1 MMLDPPDEIGKS
13 MAHTNMFKHCLNFRT
28 TSRLVALAF
37 ALTVA
42 VVITSAAQAK
52 PLRYATQ
59 DEPQTLDPHSANL
72 AVTNRLLGNV
82 YEGLVGRDKDFKL
95 VPWLAVSWTQ
105 PDVKT
110 WRFKLRPGVK
120 FHDGSPFTADDVVF
134 SVERGLSTN
143 SQMKA
148 SLQGVASAKKIDDL
162 TVDILMKE
170 PNPVLLNH
178 IFFFRIMSKSWAVKN
193 NAMLPQNY
201 KDKED
206 TFASRNTNGTG
217 PFMVTLRQPDVK
229 TELVEHPNWWNKSNP
244 EKGNITKV
252 TLLPIKNNATRLAA
266 LLSGEVDFVNDPPSQ
281 DMARLNS
288 APNITMIKGAE
299 SRIQYLAFDQNR
311 DELLYSNVKGKN
323 PFKDIRVRQAIAHA
337 IDAETIKTKVM
348 RGLSRPTATI
358 ITPADQGY
366 SKDADVRPPYNIQRA
381 KALLTEA
388 GYANG
393 FEVTLDCGSV
403 QPAAD
408 ICQAIAPMLARID
421 IKVTPN
427 IVPTANYFQKI
438 QKFDTSMYLLSWSSP
453 TSDALYTLQ
462 SLLRTYSGDSTG
474 NGDSNY
480 GRYSNAKM
488 DSLIDK
494 IRIENDLKKRDEF
507 IREALL
513 LANAELPVVPI
524 HQQLWPWAMRKGSTA
539 ILPPNNVPYFF
550 RFSLK

>member
-1 MMLDPPDEIGKS
+1 MHKNIGRS
-13 MAHTNMFKHCLNFRT
+13 QSASSHLNTPFSPRVVI
-28 TSRLVALAF
+28 LALA
-37 ALTVA
+37 AILLA
-42 VVITSAAQAK
+42 VSASISFAK

-82 YEGLVGRDKDFKL
+82 YEGLVGRDKDFKM
-95 VPWLAVSWTQ
+95 VPWLALSWSQ
-105 PDVKT
+105 PDAKT

-134 SVERGLSTN
+134 SIERALSAN

-148 SLQGVASAKKIDDL
+148 SIQGVASGKKIDDL
-162 TVDILMKE
+162 TVDIVMKE

-178 IFFFRIMSKSWAVKN
+178 MFFFRIMSKAWAIKN
-193 NAMLPQNY
+193 NALLPQNY

-217 PFMVTLRQPDVK
+217 PFMVTVRQPDVK
-229 TELVEHPNWWNKSNP
+229 TDLVENPNWWNKASP
-244 EKGNITKV
+244 EKGNITTV
-252 TLLPIKNNATRLAA
+252 TLLPVKNNATRLAA

-281 DMARLNS
+281 DIARLRA
-288 APNITMIKGAE
+288 APNITMILGAE
-299 SRIQYLAFDQNR
+299 SRVQFLAFDLTR

-323 PFKDIRVRQAIAHA
+323 PFKDVRVRQAIAHA
-337 IDAETIKTKVM
+337 IDAETIKSKVM
-348 RGLSRPTATI
+348 RGLARPTGTI
-358 ITPADQGY
+358 ITPVDQGY
-366 SKDADVRPPYNIQRA
+366 SKDADIRLPYNVARA
-381 KALLTEA
+381 KALLKEA
-388 GYANG
+388 GYPTG
-393 FEVTLDCGSV
+393 FEVTLDCGAA
-403 QPAAD
+403 QPPAD

-438 QKFDTSMYLLSWSSP
+438 QKFDTSFYLLSWSTP

-462 SLLRTYSGDSTG
+462 SLLRSYSGDSSG

-480 GRYSNAKM
+480 GRYSSAQM
-488 DSLIDK
+488 DQLIDK
-494 IRIENDLKKRDEF
+494 IRVENDLKKRDEF
-507 IREALL
+507 IRDALM
-513 LANAELPVVPI
+513 LANEQLPILPI

-550 RFSLK
+550 RFNLK